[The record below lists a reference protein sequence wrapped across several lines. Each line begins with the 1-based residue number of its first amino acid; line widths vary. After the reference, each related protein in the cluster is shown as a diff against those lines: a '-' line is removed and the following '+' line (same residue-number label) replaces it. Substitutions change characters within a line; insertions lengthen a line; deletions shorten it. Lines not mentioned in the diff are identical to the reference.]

1 MKKILLAAALT
12 ALTSTAFAADMKPYI
27 EGSVGWADS
36 ADKDILNLLDG
47 SHSTS
52 SNLTITGG
60 SLKSKSDSTWNAG
73 IELGLKD
80 VFIPGVRLAV
90 SDIYMRPKGKLTG
103 SIATASTAS
112 SVNEDAGR
120 SSVNVASV
128 NAYYDFKTN
137 SPITPFIGAGIG
149 GYKANTLSES
159 GLAWSLMAG
168 AKYALTN
175 NVYVGAKATYMRL
188 EGVKLENGSTLE
200 SDDSNAYA
208 LNATLGYEF

>member
-1 MKKILLAAALT
+1 MKKILLAAVLT
-12 ALTSTAFAADMKPYI
+12 ALTTTAFAADLKPYI
-27 EGSVGWADS
+27 EGSFGWSGS

-47 SHSTS
+47 SHTIN
-52 SNLTITGG
+52 NLTITGG
-60 SLKSKSDSTWNAG
+60 SLKSKSDSTWNVG

-90 SDIYMRPKGKLTG
+90 SDIYMRPKGQLAG
-103 SIATASTAS
+103 SVSTASTSS
-112 SVNEDAGR
+112 SVNEDTGR
-120 SSVNVASV
+120 SSVNVTTA

-149 GYKANTLSES
+149 GYKVNQLSES
-159 GLAWSLMAG
+159 GMAWSLMAG
-168 AKYALTN
+168 AKYSLTN

-188 EGVKLENGSTLE
+188 EGVKLESGSNLE
-200 SDDSNAYA
+200 TDDSNAYA